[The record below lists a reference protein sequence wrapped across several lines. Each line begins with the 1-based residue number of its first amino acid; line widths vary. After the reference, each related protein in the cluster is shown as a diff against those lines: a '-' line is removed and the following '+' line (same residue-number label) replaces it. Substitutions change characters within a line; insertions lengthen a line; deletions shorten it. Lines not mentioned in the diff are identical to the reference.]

1 MGLQR
6 AAAQV
11 LVKVRVRALTL
22 ILTLTLTLTRCM
34 LFLLI
39 WGEAA
44 NLRHTPECLC
54 YIFYCAS
61 NALLLTHPDFLER
74 GQGEALPTA
83 DSPGP
88 LARLPASP
96 GRSPSAGA
104 GEDAGG
110 AAGEEEFLR
119 GIVCPLYTFLKREVL
134 VRKEDPV
141 STRSLY
147 DDVNEA
153 FWDRRRVHA
162 LLPGGVDSEES
173 VLAAYLHL

>member
-1 MGLQR
+1 
-6 AAAQV
+6 
-11 LVKVRVRALTL
+11 
-22 ILTLTLTLTRCM
+22 M

-44 NLRHTPECLC
+44 NLRHAPECLC

-134 VRKEDPV
+134 VRKEEPV

-162 LLPGGVDSEES
+162 LLPGGVDSDES

>member
-6 AAAQV
+6 ATAQV
-11 LVKVRVRALTL
+11 LVRVRVRALTL
-22 ILTLTLTLTRCM
+22 TLTPILTLTRCM

-44 NLRHTPECLC
+44 NLRHAPECLC

-61 NALLLTHPDFLER
+61 NALLLTHPDSIKR
-74 GQGEALPTA
+74 GQGKGLITE

-88 LARLPASP
+88 LADGARALP
-96 GRSPSAGA
+96 
-104 GEDAGG
+104 GED
-110 AAGEEEFLR
+110 EFLR

-134 VRKEDPV
+134 VRKEEPV

-162 LLPGGVDSEES
+162 LLPGGVDSAES
-173 VLAAYLHL
+173 VLAAYLYL